1 MDGDERRK
9 VRFGGGSSDEDE
21 GMEMQERKVPVLK
34 INSNKGKDKYK
45 DLFVVEPSSSDEED
59 DEADQVRFRL
69 PVRPLRCAFLCTI
82 FHYLLIASLS
92 LFRCCPS
99 LSFFAPELTARS
111 FRFAASGH
119 ERR

>member
-59 DEADQVRFRL
+59 DETDQVRFRL
-69 PVRPLRCAFLCTI
+69 PVRPSAMPLSNF
-82 FHYLLIASLS
+82 S
-92 LFRCCPS
+92 LFY
-99 LSFFAPELTARS
+99 
-111 FRFAASGH
+111 
-119 ERR
+119 

>member
-21 GMEMQERKVPVLK
+21 GVEMQERKVPVLK
-34 INSNKGKDKYK
+34 INNNKGKDKYK
-45 DLFVVEPSSSDEED
+45 DLYVVESSSSDED

-69 PVRPLRCAFLCTI
+69 PVRPSGVPLKQFFFI
-82 FHYLLIASLS
+82 LLIASLS
-92 LFRCCPS
+92 LFLLPFAFVLR
-99 LSFFAPELTARS
+99 APELTLRAL
-111 FRFAASGH
+111 FRFVASGH

>member
-59 DEADQVRFRL
+59 DETDQVRFRL
-69 PVRPLRCAFLCTI
+69 PVRPSGVPLPIFLYFINC
-82 FHYLLIASLS
+82 FSFA
-92 LFRCCPS
+92 LFAGPS
-99 LSFFAPELTARS
+99 LSFFVLRS
-111 FRFAASGH
+111 
-119 ERR
+119 